1 MACTS
6 TRPLPE
12 WSLASPLPIAN
23 EPDARDQRIAELE
36 AENARL
42 RTIRDALIT
51 RVESSGA
58 HKPAPYAA
66 FEHSVVLAEQVRE
79 RTEALNLAMAE
90 LKSSNRALIAAREDA
105 ETASQRLI
113 DAIESIADGFVL
125 FDHRH
130 RVVLTNSRFRSYWA
144 DNGEA
149 IQPGVAIADMKRLA
163 VETGLVVEEQRD
175 SQSGGVVY
183 RLANG
188 RWVQVSERPTREGGL
203 VILYSDITDVKNT
216 EDERRE
222 RALAEKSRLL
232 QSTVDNLSQG
242 VVLVNEE
249 GKPEI
254 WNDRF
259 VTLTGLLPSQVS
271 QDTRVDALMALS
283 DTPLLTPASVDAQ
296 GQPCHALEHRARD
309 GRVLE
314 IRTHPMTDGRYV
326 NTYTDITERYRY
338 AETLRESERWIRVVT
353 DHVPALIA
361 YVGADLTVQFC
372 NKVYEA
378 WYGDGSQS
386 LLGRHLEDVHTPELY
401 ARLMPHV
408 EDALAGNNVTFEF
421 EESNARGQ
429 QRYMLRSYV
438 PNRGSDGRVIGFFV
452 LIRDIT
458 DRRRTALALQQAYD
472 NLEQRV
478 KERTAALTGL
488 NNKLRQEISER
499 AVIEAR
505 LRDAKMEAERANLSK
520 TKFLAAVSH
529 DLLQPLNAARLFT
542 SALMEQSFG
551 PRAEGLVRSVSTSL
565 DDVENLL
572 GTLVDI
578 SKLDAGVIKPDI
590 NAFDL
595 RDLLNN
601 IAREFR
607 QMATAEGID
616 LHFVP
621 CSAVVESDSQ
631 LLARILRNFL
641 TNAIRYTGEGRILL
655 GCRRKRHSVMLEVWD
670 TGPGIPADKLTEIFQ
685 EFKRIRPAGAP
696 QDKGLGLGLA
706 IVDKI
711 ARMLDHRIT
720 VHSVE
725 GQGSMFAVEVPLGQL
740 RPDQQPTDASVPV
753 HPQSLDGSRVWV
765 IDNDRSICDGMR
777 TLLEGW
783 GCEVVTAVSV
793 DDLDEQ
799 LDISGTPVDLI
810 LADYHLDNDENG
822 VDAVAAI
829 HARRDDAVPVV
840 MITANYT
847 NELKQHIRGL
857 GYHLINKPVKPL
869 KLRSVLHHLLLG

>member
-1 MACTS
+1 M
-6 TRPLPE
+6 
-12 WSLASPLPIAN
+12 ASPLTLPA
-23 EPDARDQRIAELE
+23 ETDARDRRIAELE
-36 AENARL
+36 AENGRL

-51 RVESSGA
+51 RVESNSA

-66 FEHSVVLAEQVRE
+66 FEHSVTLAEQVRE

-90 LKSSNRALIAAREDA
+90 LKASNRALNAAREEA
-105 ETASQRLI
+105 ETASQRLG
-113 DAIESIADGFVL
+113 DAIESIGDGFVL
-125 FDHRH
+125 FDQRH
-130 RVVLTNSRFRSYWA
+130 RLVLTNRRFRSYWQ
-144 DNGEA
+144 DRGDA
-149 IQPGVAIADMKRLA
+149 IRPGISIAEVKRLA
-163 VETGLVVEEQRD
+163 LETGLVVEEHRD
-175 SQSGGVVY
+175 NQSGGSVY

-188 RWVQVSERPTREGGL
+188 RWVQVSEHPTREGGR
-203 VILYSDITDVKNT
+203 VILYSDITDVKNS

-242 VVLVNEE
+242 VVLVNDE
-249 GKPEI
+249 GCPEI
-254 WNDRF
+254 WNHRF
-259 VTLTGLLPSQVS
+259 VELTGLDAAQVS
-271 QDTRVDALMALS
+271 RETSFERLLALS
-283 DTPLLTPASVDAQ
+283 ETPLLMPGSVDSQ
-296 GQPCHALEHRARD
+296 GHPCHALEHHQRD

-314 IRTHPMTDGRYV
+314 IRTHAMTDGRYV
-326 NTYTDITERYRY
+326 NTYTDITERHRY
-338 AETLRESERWIRVVT
+338 AETLRESERWVRVVT

-378 WYGDGSQS
+378 WYGRGDRSPLGLS
-386 LLGRHLEDVHTPELY
+386 LRDVHDAALY
-401 ARLMPHV
+401 ARLLPHV
-408 EDALAGNNVTFEF
+408 RDALAGHSVTFEF
-421 EESNARGQ
+421 EETNARGE

-438 PNRGSDGRVIGFFV
+438 PNRDPSGVVNGFFV

-458 DRRRTALALQQAYD
+458 ERRRTALALQQAYD

-478 KERTAALTGL
+478 KERTAALTSL
-488 NNKLRQEISER
+488 NDQLRQEISER
-499 AVIEAR
+499 SEIEAR
-505 LRDAKMEAERANLSK
+505 LRDAKAEAERANLSK

-542 SALMEQSFG
+542 SSLMEQAFG
-551 PRAEGLVRSVSTSL
+551 PRTEGLVRSVSTSL

-578 SKLDAGVIKPDI
+578 SKLDAGVIQPDV

-601 IAREFR
+601 LAREFR
-607 QMATAEGID
+607 QMALGEGVE
-616 LHFVP
+616 LRFVAS
-621 CSAVVESDSQ
+621 SAVVASDSQ

-641 TNAIRYTGEGRILL
+641 TNAIRYTGSGSILL
-655 GCRRKRHSVMLEVWD
+655 GCRRHPHSVELQVWD
-670 TGPGIPADKLTEIFQ
+670 TGPGIPADKLSEIFQ

-720 VHSVE
+720 VRSVE
-725 GQGSMFAVEVPLGQL
+725 GRGSLFAVEVPLGQL
-740 RPDQQPTDASVPV
+740 RPEQQGLPASRVPQG
-753 HPQSLDGSRVWV
+753 QSLDGGRIWV
-765 IDNDRSICDGMR
+765 IDNDRAICDGMR

-783 GCEVVTAVSV
+783 GCEVMTAVSLA
-793 DDLDEQ
+793 DLAGQ
-799 LDISGTPVDLI
+799 LDIPSAPVDAI

-822 VDAVAAI
+822 VEAVLAI
-829 HARRDDAVPVV
+829 HRERADDVPVV

-847 NELKQHIRGL
+847 NELKHHIREL
-857 GYHLINKPVKPL
+857 GYQLINKPVKPL
-869 KLRSVLHHLLLG
+869 KLRSVLHHVLMNEPGRP

>member
-1 MACTS
+1 M
-6 TRPLPE
+6 
-12 WSLASPLPIAN
+12 ASPLPIEN
-23 EPDARDQRIAELE
+23 EADARDQRIAELE

-51 RVESSGA
+51 RVESSSA
-58 HKPAPYAA
+58 HKPEPYAA

-79 RTEALNLAMAE
+79 RTEALNLAMSE
-90 LKSSNRALIAAREDA
+90 LKASNRALIAAREEA

-113 DAIESIADGFVL
+113 DAIESIGDGFVL
-125 FDHRH
+125 FDHCH
-130 RVVLTNSRFRSYWA
+130 RLVLTNSRFRSYWNA
-144 DNGEA
+144 SGEL
-149 IQPGVAIADMKRLA
+149 IRPGVAIADVKRLA
-163 VETGLVVEEQRD
+163 VETGLVVEEHKD
-175 SQSGGVVY
+175 SQGGGVVY
-183 RLANG
+183 LLSND
-188 RWVQVSERPTREGGL
+188 RWVQVSERRTREGGL

-242 VVLVNEE
+242 VVLVNDQ
-249 GKPEI
+249 GTPEI

-259 VTLTGLLPSQVS
+259 IELTGLTAAQVS
-271 QDTRVDALMALS
+271 VETPFERLMALS
-283 DTPLLTPASVDAQ
+283 ETPLLMPGILDEH
-296 GQPCHALEHRARD
+296 GNPCHALEHRQGD
-309 GRVLE
+309 GKVLE
-314 IRTHPMTDGRYV
+314 VRTHPMADGRYV

-378 WYGDGSQS
+378 WYSIGNQS
-386 LLGRHLEDVHTPELY
+386 LLGRHLEDVHDPDLY
-401 ARLMPHV
+401 ARLLPHV
-408 EDALAGNNVTFEF
+408 HDALAGNSVTFEF
-421 EESNARGQ
+421 EETNTRGQ

-438 PNRGSDGRVIGFFV
+438 PNRGQDGQVTGFFV

-488 NNKLRQEISER
+488 NSKLRQEISER
-499 AVIEAR
+499 ALIEAR
-505 LRDAKMEAERANLSK
+505 LRDAKIEAERANLSK

-542 SALMEQSFG
+542 SALMEQAFG

-578 SKLDAGVIKPDI
+578 SKLDAGVVQPDI

-607 QMATAEGID
+607 QMAVSEGID
-616 LHFVP
+616 LRFVP
-621 CSAVVESDSQ
+621 SSAVVESDSQ

-641 TNAIRYTGEGRILL
+641 TNAIRYTRSGTILL
-655 GCRRKRHSVMLEVWD
+655 GCRRRQQSIVLQVWD

-685 EFKRIRPAGAP
+685 EFKRIRPAGAR

-711 ARMLDHRIT
+711 SRMLDHHIT
-720 VHSVE
+720 VQSVE
-725 GQGSMFAVEVPLGQL
+725 GQGSMFSVEVPLGRLQ
-740 RPDQQPTDASVPV
+740 PDRHPPETAGVIV
-753 HPQSLDGSRVWV
+753 PQSLEGSTVWV
-765 IDNDRSICDGMR
+765 IDNDRAICDGMR

-783 GCEVVTAVSV
+783 GCNVVTAVSLEDLGHQV
-793 DDLDEQ
+793 D
-799 LDISGTPVDLI
+799 ITATPVDVI

-822 VDAVAAI
+822 VDAVAGV
-829 HARRDDAVPVV
+829 HSQRDDAVPVV

-847 NELKQHIRGL
+847 NELKQHIRDL
-857 GYHLINKPVKPL
+857 GFQLINKPVKPL
-869 KLRSVLHHLLLG
+869 KLRSVLSHLLLK